1 MVEVADRLGL
11 ENNVKVV
18 DGSGVVK
25 TIAVSPD
32 IKGIMGSNQ
41 KKYVLDLLR
50 LSPRDMN
57 YP

>member
-1 MVEVADRLGL
+1 MVEEADRLGL